1 MNEISS
7 YLNLITDNLNE
18 LKIFGEFKGSVK
30 EEVKLAM
37 DTAKNKTFYQLL
49 ELDEEYQKTLAEEKE
64 VHKIY
69 NQMEFTEEQKEIV
82 DTIIARS
89 DEAHY
94 DKEVNAYMAGII
106 DSYAVL
112 KVLGI
117 INE

>member
-1 MNEISS
+1 MNEISF
-7 YLNLITDNLNE
+7 YLNLIADNLNE
-18 LKIFGEFKGSVK
+18 LKIFREFKGSVK

-37 DTAKNKTFYQLL
+37 DTAKNRTFFQLL

-64 VHKIY
+64 AHKIY
-69 NQMEFTEEQKEIV
+69 NQMELSEEQKGIV
-82 DTIIARS
+82 DTLIARN

-94 DKEVNAYMAGII
+94 NEEINAYMAGMI

-117 INE
+117 TNE

>member
-1 MNEISS
+1 MNKISS
-7 YLNLITDNLNE
+7 YLNLIADNLNE

-37 DTAKNKTFYQLL
+37 DTAKNRTFFQLL
-49 ELDEEYQKTLAEEKE
+49 ELDEEYQKRLAEEKE
-64 VHKIY
+64 AHKIY
-69 NQMEFTEEQKEIV
+69 NQMELSEEQKGIV
-82 DTIIARS
+82 DTLIARS

-94 DKEVNAYMAGII
+94 DEEINAYMAGMI

-117 INE
+117 TNE

>member
-7 YLNLITDNLNE
+7 YLNLIADNLDE

-49 ELDEEYQKTLAEEKE
+49 ELDEEYQKRLAEEKE
-64 VHKIY
+64 AHKVY
-69 NQMEFTEEQKEIV
+69 NQGEFTEGQKEIV
-82 DTIIARS
+82 DTIIART

-94 DKEVNAYMAGII
+94 DKVVNAYMAGII
-106 DSYAVL
+106 DAYVIL

-117 INE
+117 TNE